1 MKTLIL
7 LRHAKTE
14 ADAVDDWHR
23 NLTDRGREQ
32 STSMGEVLADLD
44 LPDRVLAIV
53 STALRAAQT
62 WEQMAPALGTGVDVR
77 PTPAMYTF
85 DEDDILQVLRE
96 VDEDEDT
103 VLLVGHNPGL
113 SYLTTLLT
121 GEDLPND
128 PAVAKH
134 GDLRTCRGVVLEY
147 DGLWCD
153 IDSGDCTA
161 RRYLT
166 PTID

>member
-23 NLTDRGREQ
+23 QLTDRGREQ
-32 STSMGEVLADLD
+32 ATSLGPKVAELGISRLVVYA
-44 LPDRVLAIV
+44 

-62 WEQMAPALGTGVDVR
+62 WEQIAPALGHDVIVR
-77 PTPAMYTF
+77 ETPDMYAF
-85 DEDDILQVLRE
+85 EEDEILQVLRQ
-96 VDEDEDT
+96 VDEDEES
-103 VLLVGHNPGL
+103 VMLVGHNPGI

-121 GEDLPND
+121 GEELPDD
-128 PAVAKH
+128 PAVSKYGA
-134 GDLRTCRGVVLEY
+134 LRTCRGAVLEY

-153 IDSGDCTA
+153 IDSQDATA
-161 RRYLT
+161 RSYLS
-166 PTID
+166 PDVD